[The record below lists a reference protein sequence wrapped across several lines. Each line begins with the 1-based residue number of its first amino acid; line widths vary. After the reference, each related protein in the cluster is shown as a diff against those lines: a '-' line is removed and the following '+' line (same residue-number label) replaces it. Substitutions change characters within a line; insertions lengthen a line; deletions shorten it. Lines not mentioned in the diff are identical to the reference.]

1 MKRHK
6 EGTKKIYKFLF
17 SLRFVYLLD
26 NNNYLSVHSA
36 I

>member
-6 EGTKKIYKFLF
+6 EGTKKITNSYL